1 MILVHLA
8 HEANMIQEVF
18 YSKSVWNMKHT
29 LIFKGECTSIQHNA
43 PSTIFYHYSQWQN
56 GCQVL
61 YKDILLENKD
71 NFPETQ
77 YSTVSHLTDRV
88 MTWDILQVHAFLRVS
103 ELIQVCCC
111 VVGSRKRKLWHA
123 MSWKVV
129 CAHFK
134 VNTEC
139 CEWKSKH

>member
-43 PSTIFYHYSQWQN
+43 PGTILYHYSQWQN

-61 YKDILLENKD
+61 YKDMLLENKD

-88 MTWDILQVHAFLRVS
+88 MNDMGHPPSPCIS
-103 ELIQVCCC
+103 E
-111 VVGSRKRKLWHA
+111 GFR
-123 MSWKVV
+123 
-129 CAHFK
+129 AHSGMLLCGGKQTTKTLACHVMESGLCSFQS
-134 VNTEC
+134 E
-139 CEWKSKH
+139 H